1 MTKAITI
8 RLDADLLT
16 FIDSISTAP
25 NRSDK
30 IRGVLLWLKQYKD
43 SYLGSVNEYIDT
55 CITHNPEGSTEKSC
69 EEKILEA

>member
-8 RLDADLLT
+8 RLDADLLI

-43 SYLGSVNEYIDT
+43 SYLGSVNEYIDA
-55 CITHNPEGSTEKSC
+55 CITHES
-69 EEKILEA
+69 